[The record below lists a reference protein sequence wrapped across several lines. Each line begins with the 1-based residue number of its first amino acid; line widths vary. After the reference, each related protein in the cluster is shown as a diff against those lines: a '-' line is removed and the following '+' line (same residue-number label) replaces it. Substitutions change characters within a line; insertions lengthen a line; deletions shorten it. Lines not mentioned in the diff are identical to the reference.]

1 MFEYRN
7 NQLYCEDVPAA
18 KLANQFGTPLFVYS
32 KTAITQAYQEF
43 VSGAQG
49 HSVLVCYG
57 MKANSN
63 LGVLKT
69 LAHLGAGFDIV
80 SGGELAKVLLA
91 GGQANKIVFSGVGKT
106 THEIEAALQA
116 NIKCFN
122 VESEAELDRIQGV
135 AKRLNLKAPISLRI
149 NPEVD
154 AKTHAY
160 ISTGL
165 KENKFGVEHSRAV
178 AVYQY
183 AATLSHLK
191 IVGIDCHI
199 GSQITEAAPF
209 LEALDKLIELVQTL
223 SKTGILIEHIDVG
236 GGLGIDYNGEQP
248 LARATLVR
256 MVVARVTERLPS
268 QAIEVV
274 FEIGRSMVGNA
285 GVLLTQVE
293 FLKKNGTKHFA
304 VVDAAM
310 NDLLRPSL
318 YGAFHR
324 IEEVNRIPGRK
335 KQTYDVVGPVC
346 ESGDWLGKDRSL
358 GIEAGD
364 FLAVGSAGAY
374 AMSMSS
380 NYNTRNR
387 AAEVMV
393 NGNQTELV
401 RRRETYAD
409 QWRSETDLG

>member
-1 MFEYRN
+1 MFEYRHG
-7 NQLYCEDVPAA
+7 QLFCEDVAA
-18 KLANQFGTPLFVYS
+18 TELARQFGTPLFVYS
-32 KTAITQAYQEF
+32 RSAIEQAYQEF
-43 VSGAQG
+43 VAGG
-49 HSVLVCYG
+49 EDYSVLICYG

-69 LAHLGAGFDIV
+69 LAQLGAGFDIV

-91 GGQANKIVFSGVGKT
+91 GASANKIVFSGVGKT
-106 THEIEAALQA
+106 HQEIQAALTA
-116 NIKCFN
+116 KIKCFN
-122 VESEAELDRIQGV
+122 VESEAELDRIQSIASQMNV
-135 AKRLNLKAPISLRI
+135 KAPISLRI

-165 KENKFGVEHSRAV
+165 KENKFGVEHSRAI
-178 AVYQY
+178 AVYEY
-183 AATLSHLK
+183 AAKQSHLQ
-191 IVGIDCHI
+191 ITGIDCHI

-209 LEALDKLIELVQTL
+209 LEALDKLIDLVITL
-223 SKTGILIEHIDVG
+223 KTKGIAVKHIDVG

-248 LARATLVR
+248 LARSQLVR
-256 MVVARVTERLPS
+256 MVGQRVKERLPN
-268 QAIEVV
+268 QIIEVV

-293 FLKKNGTKHFA
+293 FLKKNGDKHFA
-304 VVDAAM
+304 VINAAM

-318 YGAFHR
+318 YGAYHR
-324 IEEVNRIPGRK
+324 IETVVQRTDIPS
-335 KQTYDVVGPVC
+335 QVYDVVGPVC

-358 GIEAGD
+358 AIQGGD
-364 FLAVGSAGAY
+364 LLAVLSAGAY

-393 NGNQTELV
+393 QADQVHLV
-401 RRRETYAD
+401 RRRETVED
-409 QWRSETDLG
+409 QWAAELNL